1 MKAAVLHAKQDI
13 RFEDYPD
20 PTVDDDEVLIKV
32 HLTGICGSDIPRVNG
47 DAAHHYPIVL
57 GHEFAGEVAGLGK
70 AVQGLALGDRV
81 TAAPLLPCLKCVDC
95 QKGNLSQCK
104 NYSFVGSR
112 QQGSYAQFVKFPQR
126 NVVKFS
132 ASVSWEQAAFFEPAT
147 VGLHGLRCI
156 NYHGGEEVAILG
168 SGTIGLFTAQWA
180 RILGAK
186 KVTVFDID
194 PVRLE
199 VAKTMGADAVV
210 DTRDADFLEK
220 VLAATAGRGYG
231 YVFETAGSDVT
242 MKLAF
247 ELAAN
252 KAGVCFIGTPTR
264 ELTFT
269 PHLFEKMNRKEF
281 LLTGSW
287 MSYSAPFPG
296 VEWELTA
303 HHFAKGELRY
313 DESMIFARFPL
324 AKADEAFRLFLTPG
338 TVKGKILLQP

>member
-1 MKAAVLHAKQDI
+1 MKAAVLHAKQDL
-13 RFEDYPD
+13 RYEDYAD
-20 PTVDDDEVLIKV
+20 PVLGDDEILIKV
-32 HLTGICGSDIPRVNG
+32 HSTGICGSDIPRVNG
-47 DAAHHYPIVL
+47 DAAHNYPIVL
-57 GHEFAGEVAGLGK
+57 GHEFAGEVAQVGAKTTGF
-70 AVQGLALGDRV
+70 ALGDRV

-95 QKGNLSQCK
+95 QRGNLSQCK

-112 QQGSYAQFVKFPQR
+112 QQGSFAQFVKFPQR
-126 NVVKFS
+126 NVVKFDK
-132 ASVSWEQAAFFEPAT
+132 SVSWEQAAFFEPAT
-147 VGLHGLRCI
+147 VGLHGLRCV
-156 NYHGGEEVAILG
+156 NYQGGEEVAILG

-210 DTRDADFLEK
+210 DTRDPDFLAK
-220 VLAATAGRGYG
+220 ALAATGGRGYG

-252 KAGVCFIGTPTR
+252 KARVCFIGTPTR
-264 ELTFT
+264 DLTFT

-303 HHFAKGELRY
+303 HHFAKGDLRY
-313 DESMIFARFPL
+313 DESMIFARYPL
-324 AKADEAFRLFLTPG
+324 SQAADAFKLFLTPG